1 MRLVTYDRGGA
12 RRLGAWAGQ
21 QVVDLPRAVGHPA
34 FPTTMEALVARH
46 GGTTLDAARD
56 AMSTPSYVE
65 EAALDP
71 QQRILPPII
80 PISLLEQRWILG
92 PEDRLP
98 WPPEAD
104 EVDYS
109 VEIACVIGRGGR
121 DLSLE
126 AAASIVF
133 GYTLMNDWTLRAT
146 EAQPGGRRPRPR
158 VRRFATSLG
167 PCLVTPDEFDPSRG
181 RLVARVDGEVWS
193 EGDLADAPGSFAELI
208 AEVSRGQDLYAGD
221 VVGSGSFPGGCAL
234 DLGKRLR
241 AGSMVELEAEGIG
254 VLRNRVGFPAA
265 GRAA

>member
-21 QVVDLPRAVGHPA
+21 QVVDLPQAVGHPA

-46 GGTTLDAARD
+46 GGSMLEAARD
-56 AMSTPSYVE
+56 AMSIPSYVE
-65 EAALDP
+65 EALVGRGP
-71 QQRILPPII
+71 RILPPII

-92 PEDRLP
+92 PDDRLP
-98 WPPEAD
+98 WPPDAE
-104 EVDYS
+104 EIDYS
-109 VEIACVIGRGGR
+109 LEIACVVGRAGR
-121 DLSLE
+121 DLSPDE
-126 AAASIVF
+126 AAASIF
-133 GYTLMNDWTLRAT
+133 GYTVMNDWSLRGVT
-146 EAQPGGRRPRPR
+146 EATDGRREWPV

-181 RLVARVDGEVWS
+181 RLMARVDGDVWS
-193 EGDLADAPGSFAELI
+193 EGSLGDATGTFADLI
-208 AEVSRGQDLYAGD
+208 AALSKDQDLYPGD

-234 DLGKRLR
+234 DLGKRLPPG
-241 AGSMVELEAEGIG
+241 ATVELEAEGIG